1 MPTPTADAARRT
13 PTSTYRLQLGPE
25 LTFAQAGALAGY
37 LSDLG
42 VSHAYLSP
50 ILGATPGSAHGYDV
64 TDHTIIDRD
73 LGDAPGVGIVVDVV
87 PNHMAIPVPEFL
99 NQPLWSVLLEGE
111 NSPFARWFDIEW
123 DAEGGRILLPVLDGP
138 LDDNLAHLSVH
149 KRSGVH
155 ELRYFDHRFPVV
167 IGTETLPMPEL
178 LEAQHYRLADWRS
191 ASTRIN
197 YRRFCDISSLIALP
211 VEDPDVFAASHA
223 HPLQRVADGLID
235 GLRIDHPDGL
245 ADPAGYLRDLA
256 GATDSAWVVR

>member
-1 MPTPTADAARRT
+1 VRSSSSTSAKRRP

-73 LGDAPGVGIVVDVV
+73 LGGAAGLAALHAALDAHGVGIVVDVV

-191 ASTRIN
+191 ASTR
-197 YRRFCDISSLIALP
+197 RRWRPPTRYAWGIRGSPRRWKSP
-211 VEDPDVFAASHA
+211 VAADC
-223 HPLQRVADGLID
+223 RT
-235 GLRIDHPDGL
+235 R
-245 ADPAGYLRDLA
+245 
-256 GATDSAWVVR
+256 